1 MALILKNKR
10 LFMTYSFSK
19 PVSWIFLFTAVI
31 YLVSV
36 SFIQYPVTTV
46 LKPIPI
52 ACLIFGVFRTS
63 LLLSAKV
70 FLILALV
77 FSFAGDVV
85 LTLPISLQLELGIG
99 CFLLAHCFYITLFLK
114 SFQFNKLYF
123 FYYLPILL
131 LMGFVAF
138 SMIPYL
144 GDLLIPVMTYFCIL
158 MLMVFCAFQVKKETL
173 TISSG
178 ALFFL
183 ISDLT
188 LALNLFIYT
197 QADVRIFVMFTYYV
211 AQFLLTFGL
220 VRIYKDGF

>member
-1 MALILKNKR
+1 
-10 LFMTYSFSK
+10 MTYSFSK
-19 PVSWIFLFTAVI
+19 PVSWVFLFTAVI
-31 YLVSV
+31 YLVSL
-36 SFIQYPVTTV
+36 SFIQYPATTV

-52 ACLIFGVFRTS
+52 VCLIVGVFRTS
-63 LLLSAKV
+63 LSSSAKIL
-70 FLILALV
+70 LILALV
-77 FSFAGDVV
+77 FSLAGDVV
-85 LTLPISLQLELGIG
+85 LTLPFSLQLELGIA

-114 SFQFNKLYF
+114 SFEFNRLHL
-123 FYYLPILL
+123 FYYLPIFLF
-131 LMGFVAF
+131 MGFAAF
-138 SMIPYL
+138 TMIPYL
-144 GDLLIPVMTYFCIL
+144 GNLLIPVMIYFCVL
-158 MLMVFCAFQVKKETL
+158 MLMVFSAFQVKKETL

-220 VRIYKDGF
+220 VRLYEKG

>member
-1 MALILKNKR
+1 
-10 LFMTYSFSK
+10 MTYSFSK
-19 PVSWIFLFTAVI
+19 PVSWVFLFTAAI
-31 YLVSV
+31 YLVSL

-63 LLLSAKV
+63 LSSSAKILLV
-70 FLILALV
+70 LALV
-77 FSFAGDVV
+77 FSLAGDVV
-85 LTLPISLQLELGIG
+85 LTLPFSLQLELGIA

-131 LMGFVAF
+131 LMVFIALT
-138 SMIPYL
+138 MIPYL
-144 GDLLIPVMTYFCIL
+144 GNLLIPVMIYFCVL
-158 MLMVFCAFQVKKETL
+158 MLMVFSAFQVKKETL
-173 TISSG
+173 MIGSG

-220 VRIYKDGF
+220 VRLYEKRG